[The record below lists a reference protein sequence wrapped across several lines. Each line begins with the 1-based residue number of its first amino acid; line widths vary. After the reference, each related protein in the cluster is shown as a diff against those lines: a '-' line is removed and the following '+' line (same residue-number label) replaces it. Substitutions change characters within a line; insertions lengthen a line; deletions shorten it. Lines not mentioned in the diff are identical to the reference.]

1 MLLKNFYIIQRNLV
15 NRIINVSSGNIKL
28 VVRKLM
34 PDFAVEII
42 IDLLTF

>member
-15 NRIINVSSGNIKL
+15 NRIINASSGNIKL
-28 VVRKLM
+28 VRKLM

-42 IDLLTF
+42 IDLLSF